1 MLFEKSKETNFIV
14 LMTLVLVM
22 LVSVAIFSE
31 EMLPKQPS
39 PPTFKEKV
47 APKVEKLPPVEFVIQ
62 NRLQVTPTESFVL
75 DIIPTNEV
83 SALVYRFEVL
93 FDPKILSVKEIT
105 IGNFFKKPRILR
117 KEINN
122 ESGNVYFSAGVTPEE
137 MAVTGEPKN
146 KNLLASL
153 IFEVKPLANQQKKT
167 ETIISFGEKTLII
180 SKETEFENLNQV
192 LKPITIII
200 TGNQND

>member
-1 MLFEKSKETNFIV
+1 MLFKRSKKTNFII
-14 LMTLVLVM
+14 LIALALTM
-22 LVSVAIFSE
+22 LVSVVIFLE
-31 EMLPKQPS
+31 ETPPKQLS
-39 PPTFKEKV
+39 
-47 APKVEKLPPVEFVIQ
+47 PKVETLSLPVKFAVQ
-62 NRLQVTPTESFVL
+62 NHLQMAPSESFVL
-75 DIIPTNEV
+75 DIIPANEL

-93 FDPKILSVKEIT
+93 FDPRFLSAEEIKM
-105 IGNFFKKPRILR
+105 GNFFKNPRILR

-122 ESGNVYFSAGVTPEE
+122 ESGNIYFSVGITPEE
-137 MAVTGEPKN
+137 ITFAGEPKN

-153 IFEVKPLANQQKKT
+153 IFKVKPLADQQEKI

-180 SKETEFENLNQV
+180 SKETEFENLNQT